1 MRYKENHALKSAADF
16 SSQDNAFSKHC
27 ELNWSQIIMKKNAVF
42 PKYACL
48 HLLFIGIEMYRV
60 SHGTKCLWLMKKA
73 RFLWLLEKSQWIQR
87 VVSLFVTEEI
97 KYRTTSGNEWGTY
110 ANTLQNIAMVSI
122 GKMLNCSMTKNNN
135 ELYGSNWI
143 EVDQSGS
150 KWIKKD

>member
-73 RFLWLLEKSQWIQR
+73 SFLWLLEKSQWIQR
-87 VVSLFVTEEI
+87 VVSLFVTEPHQAM
-97 KYRTTSGNEWGTY
+97 NEGLMPIPY
-110 ANTLQNIAMVSI
+110 KTLPWFQLA
-122 GKMLNCSMTKNNN
+122 KC
-135 ELYGSNWI
+135 
-143 EVDQSGS
+143 
-150 KWIKKD
+150 